1 MKTAIYARYSTD
13 QQRET
18 SIDDQVRRCGELA
31 QRHGLEPSPDLT
43 FSDAALSGTAKDLS
57 KRAGYQQMLMAWD
70 NRAFDILLTD
80 ELSRL
85 ARDGVE
91 LALLQRRLQN
101 TPVRLITADGIDTS
115 QSNWELLVGL
125 QSIVSQQAVR
135 DTQHRVVRGMVG
147 QLERGYMVATP
158 PFGYQL
164 DRKFDADGNRIGTHW
179 IINEEEAAIVREI
192 FTLRRNG
199 ASLNAIAEMLNRRC
213 VPTPRAPRK
222 TLGYW
227 RPGMLYKLL
236 GNPVYRAVFVWND
249 SVFLRAKAK
258 KTGRCLK
265 PQYFARPL
273 LRIVDDATWHDCNRG
288 THSRTGFGGGRHA
301 LAGLIE
307 CGACGAT
314 LTVSSG
320 RTASVYCA
328 QCSQASLVAAPG
340 GLRNTGSVSTN
351 GVNALLL
358 TALRELLSPAVV
370 AAFKD
375 RLRQRLGGGA
385 VEELKRVQ
393 RQHEQARKSTER
405 LARMLANLD
414 ADDPILEIEYRQ
426 KQSQL
431 RELALEIVQLEARQ
445 EISQKEEL
453 EKQLSIDPVILLDSL
468 FESGQPE
475 EKVRS
480 VLSRLFPKI
489 IFKGKSD
496 RMTAVFELSYS
507 AGAAAALASNTPTLD
522 DEPITRKMQLSSG
535 AKRPTEWKVIWL

>member
-1 MKTAIYARYSTD
+1 
-13 QQRET
+13 
-18 SIDDQVRRCGELA
+18 
-31 QRHGLEPSPDLT
+31 
-43 FSDAALSGTAKDLS
+43 
-57 KRAGYQQMLMAWD
+57 MLLWAV
-70 NRAFDILLTD
+70 L
-80 ELSRL
+80 
-85 ARDGVE
+85 
-91 LALLQRRLQN
+91 
-101 TPVRLITADGIDTS
+101 
-115 QSNWELLVGL
+115 
-125 QSIVSQQAVR
+125 AVR
-135 DTQHRVVRGMVG
+135 
-147 QLERGYMVATP
+147 
-158 PFGYQL
+158 
-164 DRKFDADGNRIGTHW
+164 W
-179 IINEEEAAIVREI
+179 
-192 FTLRRNG
+192 
-199 ASLNAIAEMLNRRC
+199 
-213 VPTPRAPRK
+213 
-222 TLGYW
+222 
-227 RPGMLYKLL
+227 
-236 GNPVYRAVFVWND
+236 
-249 SVFLRAKAK
+249 
-258 KTGRCLK
+258 
-265 PQYFARPL
+265 
-273 LRIVDDATWHDCNRG
+273 
-288 THSRTGFGGGRHA
+288 
-301 LAGLIE
+301 
-307 CGACGAT
+307 
-314 LTVSSG
+314 
-320 RTASVYCA
+320 
-328 QCSQASLVAAPG
+328 
-340 GLRNTGSVSTN
+340 LRNTGSVSTN